1 MKFYLFDKTFSG
13 PVFVT
18 TKPFSLAKLAPNRK
32 LLLTRRDIM
41 PLIKTGWLKEGT
53 PSRFPPLQTGCLIGL
68 SMGHFFILPLYAKCL
83 RKIDKT

>member
-1 MKFYLFDKTFSG
+1 
-13 PVFVT
+13 
-18 TKPFSLAKLAPNRK
+18 
-32 LLLTRRDIM
+32 M
-41 PLIKTGWLKEGT
+41 PLILTGWLKEGT